1 MSAPG
6 HCRPRLG
13 WRRWL
18 PHRQPRS
25 SKTPRE
31 APGFSRGCLYG
42 LAHSNW
48 NDGHCPACD
57 EAEAISQWCRDM
69 AAAGTDADDYC
80 LGTTNG
86 LLAAVQHIARG
97 RR

>member
-6 HCRPRLG
+6 HCRHCWAG
-13 WRRWL
+13 GDGC
-18 PHRQPRS
+18 HI
-25 SKTPRE
+25 
-31 APGFSRGCLYG
+31 GSRDHG